1 MSAGAYSP
9 FSNAV
14 SARIWEQRYRYR
26 LEGRALDA
34 DLDASW
40 WRVARALAAA
50 EAKQDQGPW
59 EQRFHALL
67 ADFTFLP
74 GGRILAGAGTV
85 HRVTLFNCFVMGV
98 VPDSLEAILALL
110 REAALTLQQ
119 GGGIGCDFSA
129 IRPAGFAA
137 RASGNTATGPVSF
150 LHIWDAVAD
159 TIQSLGARRGA
170 MMATLRCDHPDIF
183 EFIAAKR
190 LGGLANFNLSVQVT
204 SEFLQA
210 LKQGA
215 EWELVFPE
223 DAYPGGAESG
233 PVVLRLWPG
242 REPPVRCR
250 VLRRVPAG
258 ELWQALSTAAAATGD
273 PGVLFVNRINQENN
287 LWYTEYLSASNPCG
301 EVPLPAYGAC
311 NLGSFNLTQFVQ
323 GAFTPAARFD
333 FERLRTLVPAAVR
346 LLDNA
351 IDVSHFPLPEQAA
364 TVGRSRR
371 LGLGI
376 TGFAD
381 ALIMLGLAYASEA
394 ARGFAQRLMQL
405 MRDAAYS
412 ASVELAGERGAFP
425 DFDADD
431 YLQSGFARR
440 LPEELRSRI
449 FIRGIRNSH
458 LLAIAPTGTISLLAN
473 NISSGIEPV
482 FDFHVRR
489 RVRNGANG
497 SADYPLT
504 DYAWRL
510 WQEQARNA
518 DPGPAFVT
526 AAQVSAEAQLE
537 MLAALQPYVDNA
549 ISKTINLDRDDAGQV
564 AHIFAQAAA
573 RGLKGCTVYVQ
584 GARHD
589 VITSASP
596 D

>member
-1 MSAGAYSP
+1 MNNEDVVIAAGGCL
-9 FSNAV
+9 
-14 SARIWEQRYRYR
+14 
-26 LEGRALDA
+26 LEGRLQMPEKAAGLVVFVHGSGSSRFSPRNRGVAQTLNDAGLGTLLFDLLSREEHERDALTAEYRFDIPLLA
-34 DLDASW
+34 
-40 WRVARALAAA
+40 ARLQQALA
-50 EAKQDQGPW
+50 W
-59 EQRFHALL
+59 L
-67 ADFTFLP
+67 ARTPTIRSYPLGLF
-74 GGRILAGAGTV
+74 GA
-85 HRVTLFNCFVMGV
+85 
-98 VPDSLEAILALL
+98 S
-110 REAALTLQQ
+110 
-119 GGGIGCDFSA
+119 
-129 IRPAGFAA
+129 
-137 RASGNTATGPVSF
+137 TG
-150 LHIWDAVAD
+150 
-159 TIQSLGARRGA
+159 
-170 MMATLRCDHPDIF
+170 
-183 EFIAAKR
+183 
-190 LGGLANFNLSVQVT
+190 
-204 SEFLQA
+204 
-210 LKQGA
+210 
-215 EWELVFPE
+215 
-223 DAYPGGAESG
+223 
-233 PVVLRLWPG
+233 
-242 REPPVRCR
+242 
-250 VLRRVPAG
+250 
-258 ELWQALSTAAAATGD
+258 AAA
-273 PGVLFVNRINQENN
+273 
-287 LWYTEYLSASNPCG
+287 
-301 EVPLPAYGAC
+301 
-311 NLGSFNLTQFVQ
+311 
-323 GAFTPAARFD
+323 
-333 FERLRTLVPAAVR
+333 
-346 LLDNA
+346 
-351 IDVSHFPLPEQAA
+351 
-364 TVGRSRR
+364 
-371 LGLGI
+371 
-376 TGFAD
+376 

-526 AAQVSAEAQLE
+526 ATQVSADAQLE

-573 RGLKGCTVYVQ
+573 RGLKGCTVYRQ

-596 D
+596 DLVFPVDSGEGSYDR